1 MAGLYVG
8 VDVGTQGAKAVVY
21 DAKTKSVV
29 SRGAHKYDI
38 IKTSVPGRAEQ
49 HPSLWIEGGFAAI
62 DSALSEVDRKDVRG
76 IGISGQQH
84 GFVPMDGDGQVIRNA
99 KLWCDVE
106 SAEEAEHLSNEW
118 EYSLVPGF
126 TASKILWLKNKEP
139 ENFARLRKVLLP
151 HDFLNYHLTGR
162 YCMECGD
169 ASGTGLFDTA
179 NRTYDTKRMET
190 IDKSLPDF
198 FPELIGPNEIVGH
211 LRPEIARELGLTGD
225 VAVAPGSGDNQ
236 MSALGAG
243 AVKEGTWVVSLGT
256 SGTLFGATPI
266 PVVDNSGGIA
276 PFCDATGQFMPLLC
290 TMNCT
295 LAPEEVRKSFDMDH
309 ESITMLAEAEEA
321 GSAGANFLPFL
332 TGERTP
338 NWPHSYGV
346 ITGIRQG
353 GMRPGLL
360 YRAALEGATFS
371 LVNGM
376 RMLEKYGVT
385 AKELRVVGGGSKNRL
400 WRRIIADA
408 FQLPLRFP
416 AEPES
421 AALGGALQAAAV
433 CAGVPVAEY
442 VAENEPPCEEEF
454 MEPDPSKKALYDA
467 AFERH
472 QSLSNALF
480 QKRP

>member
-1 MAGLYVG
+1 MAGLFVG

-21 DAKTKSVV
+21 DSRSKAVV
-29 SRGAHKYDI
+29 SRGAYKYDI
-38 IKTSVPGRAEQ
+38 IKTNVPGRAEQ

-62 DSALSEVDRKDVRG
+62 QSALSEVDRKDVKG

-84 GFVPMDGDGQVIRNA
+84 GFVPMDGEGQVIRNA

-106 SAEEAEHLSNEW
+106 SAEEADQLSDLWEW
-118 EYSLVPGF
+118 TLVPGF

-139 ENFARLRKVLLP
+139 DNFARLRQVLLP
-151 HDFLNYHLTGR
+151 HDFFNYHLTGR
-162 YCMECGD
+162 YVMEAGD

-179 NRTYDTKRMET
+179 NRKFDEARMLS
-190 IDKSLPDF
+190 IDQSLPEF
-198 FPELIGPNEIVGH
+198 FPELIGPNEVVGH
-211 LRPEIARELGLTGD
+211 LRPEIAAELGLTEE

-243 AVKEGTWVVSLGT
+243 AVKEGDWVVSLGT
-256 SGTLFGATPI
+256 SGTLFGATKI
-266 PVVDNSGGIA
+266 PVLDSSGGIA
-276 PFCDATGQFMPLLC
+276 PFCDSTGQFMPLLC

-295 LAPEEVRKSFDMDH
+295 LAPEEVRKSFGLDH
-309 ESITMLAEAEEA
+309 ETITRLAKEEA
-321 GSAGANFLPFL
+321 AGCEGVNFLPFL

-338 NWPHSYGV
+338 NWPHSSGV
-346 ITGIRQG
+346 ITGLRPG

-371 LVNGM
+371 LLNGM
-376 RMLEKYGVT
+376 RMLEKYGVS
-385 AKELRVVGGGSKNRL
+385 ARELRVVGGGSKNRL

-433 CAGVPVAEY
+433 CAGVPVADY
-442 VAENEPPCEEEF
+442 VAQNEPPCEAETLQ
-454 MEPDPSKKALYDA
+454 PDPSKKSAYDD
-467 AFERH
+467 AFDRH
-472 QSLSNALF
+472 QRLSNALF
-480 QKRP
+480 EKSP